1 MPSPFPGM
9 DPYLENP
16 DWFPDLH
23 DSLITFIKGAVQ
35 HQLPDDYYAQSSQR
49 VWLEYS
55 QRYVE
60 PDVEVVRSQ
69 EPRRR
74 AGVGGGVAV
83 APLHPVEP
91 LIVSVET
98 VEHGPFEESFVE
110 IRRRKGKDVR
120 LVASIEIL
128 SPSNKTPGNPGREK
142 YLAKQREIVG
152 SRVHLVEI
160 DLLRG
165 GAHSTAVS
173 RDLAEA
179 RAGPFDYHVSVHRFD
194 RPTDFLVY
202 PIRLEQRLPVIA
214 IPLLDGDPDVPL
226 DLQAAFDQAYDFGP
240 YSKEVA
246 YLEDPVIPPLNEDQA
261 AWATALLGRA
271 G

>member
-1 MPSPFPGM
+1 MPSPFPSM
-9 DPYLENP
+9 DPYLESP

-23 DSLITFIKGAVQ
+23 DSLITFIKGALQ
-35 HQLPDDYYAQSSQR
+35 QQLPESYYAQSSQR

-60 PDVEVVRSQ
+60 PDVEVVRSR

-74 AGVGGGVAV
+74 GNVGGGVAV
-83 APLHPVEP
+83 APLPPAEP

-120 LVASIEIL
+120 LVASIEVL
-128 SPSNKTPGNPGREK
+128 SLSNKTPGNPGREK
-142 YLAKQREIVG
+142 YVAKQREILG
-152 SRVHLVEI
+152 SQSHLVEI

-165 GAHSTAVS
+165 GAHTTAVS
-173 RDLAEA
+173 RELAEA
-179 RAGPFDYHVSVHRFD
+179 EAGPFDYHASIHRFD
-194 RPTDFLVY
+194 RPRDFFLY
-202 PIRLEQRLPVIA
+202 PIRIQQRLPVIA
-214 IPLLDGDPDVPL
+214 IPLLDGDPDIPL
-226 DLQAAFDQAYDFGP
+226 NLQAVFDQAYDFGP
-240 YSKEVA
+240 YFKEVA
-246 YLEDPVIPPLNEDQA
+246 YLEDPVIPPLTAEQA
-261 AWATALLGRA
+261 TWAAALLGQA